1 MIPVPKQ
8 HNTKEE
14 KQKLAQGEIPE
25 SWQQKP
31 HPLSQKDTDAPWTKK
46 NGQSYFG
53 YKNHISIDVEYG
65 FIRRYQVTDASV
77 HDSQVLGALLDEQN
91 QGEEVWADSAYGSE
105 SIEWILQ
112 ILQFL
117 SHIHE
122 RAYGNHPLTAKHKED
137 NRERSQ
143 VRAKVEHVF
152 GHWVN
157 EMGGKLMGSIGKQSV
172 KATIGVKN
180 LVYNFKRYGFWENQN
195 PKAVG

>member
-31 HPLSQKDTDAPWTKK
+31 HPLCQKDTDAPWTKN

-77 HDSQVLGALLDEQN
+77 HDSQVLGALFDDQN
-91 QGEEVWADSAYGSE
+91 QGEEVWPDSAYRSE

-112 ILQFL
+112 ILLPFL
-117 SHIHE
+117 
-122 RAYGNHPLTAKHKED
+122 ACFCVAW
-137 NRERSQ
+137 SQ
-143 VRAKVEHVF
+143 
-152 GHWVN
+152 
-157 EMGGKLMGSIGKQSV
+157 KQVLSFL
-172 KATIGVKN
+172 ILCN
-180 LVYNFKRYGFWENQN
+180 W
-195 PKAVG
+195 

>member
-1 MIPVPKQ
+1 M
-8 HNTKEE
+8 
-14 KQKLAQGEIPE
+14 
-25 SWQQKP
+25 
-31 HPLSQKDTDAPWTKK
+31 SQKDTDAPWTKK
-46 NGQSYFG
+46 NGQSSFG

-91 QGEEVWADSAYGSE
+91 QGEEVWADSAYRSE

-143 VRAKVEHVF
+143 VRAKVEQVF

-180 LVYNFKRYGFWENQN
+180 LVYNFKRYGFWENKN

>member
-1 MIPVPKQ
+1 MS
-8 HNTKEE
+8 EE
-14 KQKLAQGEIPE
+14 
-25 SWQQKP
+25 
-31 HPLSQKDTDAPWTKK
+31 
-46 NGQSYFG
+46 
-53 YKNHISIDVEYG
+53 
-65 FIRRYQVTDASV
+65 
-77 HDSQVLGALLDEQN
+77 N
-91 QGEEVWADSAYGSE
+91 QEEEVWAHSAYRSE

-137 NRERSQ
+137 NPERSQ
-143 VRAKVEHVF
+143 VRGKVEHVF

-180 LVYNFKRYGFWENQN
+180 LVYNFKRYAFWENQN

>member
-1 MIPVPKQ
+1 MS
-8 HNTKEE
+8 EE
-14 KQKLAQGEIPE
+14 
-25 SWQQKP
+25 
-31 HPLSQKDTDAPWTKK
+31 
-46 NGQSYFG
+46 
-53 YKNHISIDVEYG
+53 
-65 FIRRYQVTDASV
+65 
-77 HDSQVLGALLDEQN
+77 N
-91 QGEEVWADSAYGSE
+91 QEEEVWAHSAYRSE

-117 SHIHE
+117 CHIHE

-137 NRERSQ
+137 NPERSQ
-143 VRAKVEHVF
+143 VRAKVEQLF

>member
-1 MIPVPKQ
+1 M
-8 HNTKEE
+8 
-14 KQKLAQGEIPE
+14 
-25 SWQQKP
+25 
-31 HPLSQKDTDAPWTKK
+31 
-46 NGQSYFG
+46 
-53 YKNHISIDVEYG
+53 EYG

-91 QGEEVWADSAYGSE
+91 QGEEVWAHSAYGSE

-117 SHIHE
+117 SHINE
-122 RAYGNHPLTAKHKED
+122 RAYCNYLLTAKHKED

-143 VRAKVEHVF
+143 VKAKVKHVF
-152 GHWVN
+152 GDWVN
-157 EMGGKLMGSIGKQSV
+157 EMGSKLMGSIGKESV

>member
-1 MIPVPKQ
+1 MLPGQKRMVRVTLVIKTTSILMWSTVLFVAIKSRIP
-8 HNTKEE
+8 H
-14 KQKLAQGEIPE
+14 
-25 SWQQKP
+25 
-31 HPLSQKDTDAPWTKK
+31 
-46 NGQSYFG
+46 
-53 YKNHISIDVEYG
+53 
-65 FIRRYQVTDASV
+65 SV

-91 QGEEVWADSAYGSE
+91 EGEEVWAHSAYGSE

-122 RAYGNHPLTAKHKED
+122 RAYGNHRLIAKHKED
-137 NRERSQ
+137 NREHSQ
-143 VRAKVEHVF
+143 VRGKVEHVF

-180 LVYNFKRYGFWENQN
+180 LVYNFKRYVFWENQN